1 MHYIEYS
8 RYYFAY
14 AYKFFR
20 TFFKIQKQLE
30 NPQAVIDEN
39 ILIDLVSALRPSDPQ
54 DTDEIEQKIQA
65 FIDSLLL
72 TPTAPALLQTFYYAS
87 LINISK
93 SAYMQIAVFCL

>member
-14 AYKFFR
+14 ADKFFR
-20 TFFKIQKQLE
+20 SFLKIQKQLE

-39 ILIDLVSALRPSDPQ
+39 ILIDLVNALRPSDPH
-54 DTDEIEQKIQA
+54 DTEEIQQKIQS

-72 TPTAPALLQTFYYAS
+72 TPTASALLQSFLLR
-87 LINISK
+87 LINHISK
-93 SAYMQIAVFCL
+93 